1 LQHALYRAAKA
12 DPGRRFHALQDKI
25 YRRDVLWRAW
35 VTVQRNGGAPG
46 IDKTSLADVEEYGV
60 VRLLGE
66 LAIELREGRYRPLP
80 LRRVF
85 IPKPG
90 TVEQRPPSI
99 PAVRDRIVQVACKIV
114 LEPVFEADMLPC
126 SFGFRPRRAAHDA
139 LQVLVDEPWRGR
151 RWVVETDIANCFSAI
166 PREKLMQAVE
176 ERVCDQAVLKLL
188 RVILRA
194 GVMSEGMVRREVTGA
209 PQGAPMS
216 PMLCNVYLHRLDR
229 VWNTREHGVL
239 VRYCDDLVVMCHS
252 RQQAEAA
259 LTALR
264 ALLAE
269 LGLEPKEAKTCI
281 VHGFDGA
288 RRGNEVGNLPL
299 SVAGSAPCFDVGF
312 RRPLNAVF
320 YSANFTEVAAKGDR
334 QVSRRETRPF
344 ADLTKADPQRRAG
357 LLGWASRSGIHCRES
372 TTDSLPRNVRRIAA
386 PL

>member
-1 LQHALYRAAKA
+1 
-12 DPGRRFHALQDKI
+12 LQDKI

-90 TVEQRPPSI
+90 TVEQRPLSI

-139 LQVLVDEPWRGR
+139 LQVLVDESWRGR

-239 VRYCDDLVVMCHS
+239 VRYCDLC
-252 RQQAEAA
+252 
-259 LTALR
+259 
-264 ALLAE
+264 
-269 LGLEPKEAKTCI
+269 
-281 VHGFDGA
+281 
-288 RRGNEVGNLPL
+288 
-299 SVAGSAPCFDVGF
+299 
-312 RRPLNAVF
+312 
-320 YSANFTEVAAKGDR
+320 
-334 QVSRRETRPF
+334 
-344 ADLTKADPQRRAG
+344 
-357 LLGWASRSGIHCRES
+357 
-372 TTDSLPRNVRRIAA
+372 
-386 PL
+386 

>member
-1 LQHALYRAAKA
+1 
-12 DPGRRFHALQDKI
+12 
-25 YRRDVLWRAW
+25 
-35 VTVQRNGGAPG
+35 
-46 IDKTSLADVEEYGV
+46 
-60 VRLLGE
+60 
-66 LAIELREGRYRPLP
+66 
-80 LRRVF
+80 
-85 IPKPG
+85 
-90 TVEQRPPSI
+90 
-99 PAVRDRIVQVACKIV
+99 
-114 LEPVFEADMLPC
+114 
-126 SFGFRPRRAAHDA
+126 
-139 LQVLVDEPWRGR
+139 
-151 RWVVETDIANCFSAI
+151 
-166 PREKLMQAVE
+166 
-176 ERVCDQAVLKLL
+176 
-188 RVILRA
+188 
-194 GVMSEGMVRREVTGA
+194 
-209 PQGAPMS
+209 MS

-312 RRPLNAVF
+312 RRRLNAVF